1 MGKEE
6 HRCCTGDRPRIES
19 ENRIREYETNDR
31 QLQGMMLVLG
41 SFCALL
47 ALIGVG
53 NVFSN
58 TIGFVRQRKR
68 EFARYLS
75 VGMTPG
81 ELRKMFCIEA
91 FVLACRPMLWAAA
104 VAVFAVGAMLKASY
118 VDPAEFLAEAPLL
131 PIGAFMLAVGGTVA
145 FAYYLGWRRM
155 RGMNLAEVLRD
166 DTMM

>member
-1 MGKEE
+1 MLF
-6 HRCCTGDRPRIES
+6 RS
-19 ENRIREYETNDR
+19 R

-41 SFCALL
+41 SFCVLL

-58 TIGFVRQRKR
+58 TLGFVRQRKR

-91 FVLACRPMLWAAA
+91 FALVCRPMLWASA
-104 VAVFAVGAMLKASY
+104 VAVFGVGAMLKASY
-118 VDPAEFLAEAPLL
+118 MEPSEFFVEAPFV
-131 PIGAFMLAVGGTVA
+131 PIGAFVLAVGGTVA
-145 FAYYLGWRRM
+145 LAYYLSWRRM
-155 RGMNLAEVLRD
+155 RDMNLAEVLRD
-166 DTMM
+166 DTMV